1 MAALNG
7 AGAITGPG
15 NYAFTAASPVPLP
28 RSTAY
33 WVVAEGGG
41 AGLSWR
47 SVNSTSSD
55 IGSAGGW
62 TIADNGE
69 FRTAT
74 STGPFTEFSFGPMY
88 LRVNGVVVNSLA
100 RGAPTIVPPN
110 VLRVPATL
118 GVTFA
123 GITDRNGATMIENT
137 ALYNWRRFPGSGGV
151 VPDAARIGTGPTY
164 TLTDAD
170 AGKRVSV
177 QVWFIDDVGYS
188 EGPQNKT
195 TGGRATA
202 AAHCAA
208 PTLTG
213 GALSLEDP
221 VAVAVG
227 YDSSVSPFAYGY
239 KSGSGVGGI
248 SVTPFTTLTGG
259 DHLISSIVTAGNSLI
274 VGLNSALSA
283 IDKRTVAL
291 HVCDQAYA
299 FKSGS
304 VSGSTYTFTSPS
316 QDWSGHA
323 ERMVYLSQDTAVP
336 TFVEARING
345 MSLVMTFSEDL
356 GAAASLA
363 NSAFTVKNGTGTTQA
378 LSGTPSISGRTVTL
392 TLTFNEALRESSV
405 PATSTFTVKATP
417 LGGSEGAVALES
429 SGGVTV
435 SGSTVAL
442 KLAVPIA
449 HNDGSVKVSYAKP
462 GTGSV
467 IEDANGNDAA
477 AFADQNVTNSS
488 TIPRVSITAV
498 YPDATP
504 GIAHAEFRVTRSSSG
519 GTALTVN
526 IGITQAAAYLES
538 TTQTITILGGN
549 LSATTTF
556 ASKYIG
562 NTNGDLTAAVAEGA
576 GYAPAVAPDNSATV
590 RSYSAGVT
598 PASQSHSQRGRRHCG
613 YGVNLHHRRG
623 CGAAEGR
630 GTHCRGSHASGN
642 RHDQPGLQTYE
653 QKCPCHS
660 GGLEARRRKVVLVHR
675 TPPLNDFR

>member
-1 MAALNG
+1 
-7 AGAITGPG
+7 
-15 NYAFTAASPVPLP
+15 
-28 RSTAY
+28 
-33 WVVAEGGG
+33 
-41 AGLSWR
+41 
-47 SVNSTSSD
+47 
-55 IGSAGGW
+55 
-62 TIADNGE
+62 
-69 FRTAT
+69 
-74 STGPFTEFSFGPMY
+74 MY

-118 GVTFA
+118 GVTFL
-123 GITDRNGATMIENT
+123 GITDANGTTRIAET
-137 ALYNWRRFPGSGGV
+137 ARYNWRRFPGSGGV
-151 VPDAARIGTGPTY
+151 VPDAASIGTGPTY

-170 AGKRVSV
+170 AGKGVSV
-177 QVWFIDDVGYS
+177 QVWFIDDVGNS

-283 IDKRTVAL
+283 ADQRTTAL

-363 NSAFTVKNGTGTTQA
+363 NGAFTVKKGMGTTQT
-378 LSGTPSISGRTVTL
+378 LGGTTSISGRTVTL

-467 IEDANGNDAA
+467 IEGANGNDAA

-562 NTNGDLTAAVAEGA
+562 NTSGDLTAAVAEGA
-576 GYAPAVAPDNSATV
+576 GYAPAVAPDNSAGGG
-590 RSYSAGVT
+590 SYSAGVT
-598 PASQSHSQRGRRHCG
+598 PASQSHSQRGRWHCG

-623 CGAAEGR
+623 SGAAEGR

-642 RHDQPGLQTYE
+642 RHDQPGLQTYK

-660 GGLEARRRKVVLVHR
+660 GGLEARRRRVVLVHR
-675 TPPLNDFR
+675 TPPFNDFR